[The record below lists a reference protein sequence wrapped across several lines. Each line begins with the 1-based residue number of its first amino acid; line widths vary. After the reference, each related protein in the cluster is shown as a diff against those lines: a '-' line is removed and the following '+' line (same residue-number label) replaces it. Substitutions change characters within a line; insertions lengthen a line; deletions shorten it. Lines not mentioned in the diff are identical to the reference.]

1 MSKSL
6 SDSGLAMVEL
16 SVKKFFEL
24 VQQSKLVD
32 EIDLAKAMT
41 AYKRKLG
48 KLPDTSQ
55 QLAEELIQ
63 LELLTQWHC
72 DKLLLGKYKGFFLG
86 RYKLLRHLGAG
97 GMSSVYLAEHNLMR
111 QMRAIKVLPRSRVND
126 SSYLARFHLEAQATA
141 ALDHPN
147 IVRAYDVDNDGD
159 THYLVMEYVTGADL
173 QTIVKKKGPL
183 DFKQAAGYIAQAA
196 RGLDYVHNEGLIHR
210 DIKPAN
216 LLVDEDDIVK
226 VLDLGLALFSDDTKM
241 ASVTLTHNENILG
254 TADYLA
260 PEQAVNSHD
269 VDSRVD
275 IYGLGCT
282 LYYILT
288 GRAPFP
294 EGSLA
299 QRIAK
304 HQREMPDDIRVSR
317 KDCPVTL
324 VAICNKMMAKNPSHR
339 YQACE
344 EIRQVLSD
352 WVNDKSVP
360 VSTALV
366 GTLPIDTPVESAGIS
381 PIDLGSL
388 SDLGETGNDSTLNM
402 QLDELPSI
410 SDVEQPM
417 ERDSQASQG
426 TVKDPRLSATTV
438 GRQLDDPSSPG
449 STPSETSSV
458 TSVGHAVE
466 SDSSRIDLGIEVL
479 GVGSQKEDRSRRLI
493 EVRKQ
498 RQGVSSWLV
507 GGVVAVLLV
516 VSLLV
521 FWAMGDRDVEPGVSP
536 ASDRDTSVDP

>member
-1 MSKSL
+1 
-6 SDSGLAMVEL
+6 MVEL

-41 AYKRKLG
+41 AYKRKHG
-48 KLPDTSQ
+48 KLPDTPQ
-55 QLAEELIQ
+55 ELAEELIQ

-72 DKLLLGKYKGFFLG
+72 DKLLIGKYKGFFLG

-126 SSYLARFHLEAQATA
+126 SSYLDRFHLEAQATA

-173 QTIVKKKGPL
+173 QTIVKEKGPL

-196 RGLDYVHNEGLIHR
+196 HGLDYVHKEGLIHR

-216 LLVDEDDIVK
+216 LLIDEDDIVK
-226 VLDLGLALFSDDTKM
+226 VLDLGLALFSDDAKM

-304 HQREMPDDIRVSR
+304 HQREMPDDIRISR
-317 KDCPVTL
+317 KDCPITL

-339 YQACE
+339 YQACK
-344 EIRQVLSD
+344 EISEVLSD
-352 WVNDKSVP
+352 WVKDKSVA

-366 GTLPIDTPVESAGIS
+366 GTLPAETAGETLQETPGSS
-381 PIDLGSL
+381 PVDLGGL
-388 SDLGETGNDSTLNM
+388 SDIEEAEGDSTVNM
-402 QLDELPSI
+402 QLDELPGI
-410 SDVEQPM
+410 SDDGQSAAQ
-417 ERDSQASQG
+417 DSQVSQG
-426 TVKDPRLSATTV
+426 TVKDPRLSATAV
-438 GRQLDDPSSPG
+438 GRQADASDALGSISSG
-449 STPSETSSV
+449 TSSGSQV
-458 TSVGHAVE
+458 RHAIE
-466 SDSSRIDLGIEVL
+466 SGSSRIDLGIEVL
-479 GVGSQKEDRSRRLI
+479 GVGSQKEARSRRLI

-498 RQGVSSWLV
+498 RQEVSKWLV
-507 GGVVAVLLV
+507 GGVAVAVLLV
-516 VSLLV
+516 ASLLI
-521 FWAMGDRDVEPGVSP
+521 FWAVSDPTEDPGVPPAASP
-536 ASDRDTSVDP
+536 GERDTSVDP

>member
-1 MSKSL
+1 
-6 SDSGLAMVEL
+6 MVEL

-41 AYKRKLG
+41 AYKRKHG
-48 KLPDTSQ
+48 KLPDTPQ
-55 QLAEELIQ
+55 ELAEELIQ

-72 DKLLLGKYKGFFLG
+72 DKLLIGKYKGFFLG

-126 SSYLARFHLEAQATA
+126 SSYLDRFHLEAQATA

-173 QTIVKKKGPL
+173 QTIVKEKGPL

-196 RGLDYVHNEGLIHR
+196 HGLDYVHKEGLIHR

-216 LLVDEDDIVK
+216 LLIDEDDIVK
-226 VLDLGLALFSDDTKM
+226 VLDLGLALFSDDAKM

-344 EIRQVLSD
+344 EISQVLSD

-360 VSTALV
+360 VPTALV
-366 GTLPIDTPVESAGIS
+366 GTLPTDTAGEAPGIL
-381 PIDLGSL
+381 PLNLGSL
-388 SDLGETGNDSTLNM
+388 SDIDEAENVSTVNM
-402 QLDELPSI
+402 QLDELPGV
-410 SDVEQPM
+410 SDDGPSVAQ
-417 ERDSQASQG
+417 DSQVSQG
-426 TVKDPRLSATTV
+426 TVKDPCLSATAV
-438 GRQLDDPSSPG
+438 GRQSDASDSLAS
-449 STPSETSSV
+449 TSSGV
-458 TSVGHAVE
+458 SSESQVRHAME

-479 GVGSQKEDRSRRLI
+479 EVGSQKEARSRRLI

-498 RQGVSSWLV
+498 RQEVSSWLI
-507 GGVVAVLLV
+507 GGLAVAVLLV
-516 VSLLV
+516 ASLLI
-521 FWAMGDRDVEPGVSP
+521 FWAISDPDIEPGVSP
-536 ASDRDTSVDP
+536 GSSSGERDTSVDP